1 MELAT
6 VGWIAL
12 GWFTVALVLSLVL
25 GGFLRKVSET
35 PSEYDLVA
43 AAPKQQV
50 MRFMRGRKR
59 TNARGNAA
67 MQRGRE
73 LGKRVTG

>member
-1 MELAT
+1 MDLAA

-12 GWFTVALVLSLVL
+12 GWFAVALVLSLVL

-35 PSEYDLVA
+35 PSEDDLIVA
-43 AAPKQQV
+43 ASKQQV

-59 TNARGNAA
+59 TNTRGNAA
-67 MQRGRE
+67 TQRGRE
-73 LGKRVTG
+73 LGKRVAG